1 MVMDIKDSVLKR
13 GGYLD
18 QLDIN
23 YDNLLD
29 KFQKAVIE
37 VYTR

>member
-1 MVMDIKDSVLKR
+1 MEDIKDSVLKHR
-13 GGYLD
+13 GYLD

-29 KFQKAVIE
+29 KFEKAIME
-37 VYTR
+37 AYTP